1 MLGVMI
7 SVGPGNEVGVPPP
20 QRDTRNG
27 VVATSSYHTTFSIDN
42 TSKVCNN
49 QRVVEE
55 GNGDAMTTTNALLD
69 LTMEQFNRLTPQERA
84 ALRDD
89 AECRLILDDNAETR
103 ANLEHLKKLE
113 CAA

>member
-1 MLGVMI
+1 
-7 SVGPGNEVGVPPP
+7 
-20 QRDTRNG
+20 
-27 VVATSSYHTTFSIDN
+27 
-42 TSKVCNN
+42 
-49 QRVVEE
+49 
-55 GNGDAMTTTNALLD
+55 MTTTNALLD